1 MEKENQKNTELVN
14 KVVEDE
20 VESGDKCE
28 SPFWN
33 FVFLFF
39 SFFLRSPCL
48 AFSYF
53 PLLYAINFQGES
65 THTLLYTSTHTKKEV
80 PATKQNI
87 FHWYGFELMV
97 RHSLPPPG

>member
-39 SFFLRSPCL
+39 MP
-48 AFSYF
+48 
-53 PLLYAINFQGES
+53 
-65 THTLLYTSTHTKKEV
+65 
-80 PATKQNI
+80 
-87 FHWYGFELMV
+87 
-97 RHSLPPPG
+97 